1 MAPYTYGNRGY
12 MSFHGLDA
20 ALKFMR
26 VVAETNPDYQL
37 LLQLDDC
44 DIWIVS
50 WASYDSQYGG
60 DSFMFIPADKQEDVE
75 DILLKEAN

>member
-1 MAPYTYGNRGY
+1 MAPYTYGKRCY
-12 MSFHGLDA
+12 MSFQGLDA

-26 VVAETNPDYQL
+26 TVAEVNPDHQL

-50 WASYDSQYGG
+50 WAQYDPQYGG
-60 DSFMFIPADKQEDVE
+60 SSFMFIPASKQEAVE
-75 DILLKEAN
+75 DILLKEDN